1 LDVFALRDRLV
12 GDYESYVGS
21 FIKIKDARIEDEVM
35 RSLDEGLLWPDPL
48 IQLNPSFEAGES
60 IDETAERYYCSAPV
74 RKGGDRGGPRT
85 TPLYA
90 SAAQRKPELPVELSG
105 VFELRAAT
113 L

>member
-1 LDVFALRDRLV
+1 MEVFALRDRLV

-60 IDETAERYYCSAPV
+60 IDELVDEGHGTHSRTATHRRE
-74 RKGGDRGGPRT
+74 G
-85 TPLYA
+85 
-90 SAAQRKPELPVELSG
+90 
-105 VFELRAAT
+105 AT
-113 L
+113 QLGK